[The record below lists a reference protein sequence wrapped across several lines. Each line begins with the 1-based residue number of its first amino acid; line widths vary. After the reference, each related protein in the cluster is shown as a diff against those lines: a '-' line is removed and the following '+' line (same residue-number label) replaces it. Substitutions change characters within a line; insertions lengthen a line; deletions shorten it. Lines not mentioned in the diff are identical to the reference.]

1 MGGGVRVVSARR
13 AQQHA
18 RLADAL
24 REAANP
30 TQPGHVRRRVFV
42 VGCPRSGTT
51 LLQSLL
57 HAHRQIRSLPETHF
71 LPMLLGS
78 EEYRR
83 CDADRPRTPVARWR
97 RWRRGLFA
105 RWSLVEPRR
114 AARAWSLLRTLE
126 LPVRMPEQGRY
137 RLGPQLRAF
146 VHTLDAHALAMH
158 KSIWVEKTPD
168 HLFYIDHLSAAVED
182 ARFIHVQREGPQVVG
197 SLYRAAREHPG
208 WRPFL
213 SLEKCVDR
221 WETAWRES
229 ERWRGDASH
238 LHVNHEALV
247 RAPRE
252 TLARVLAFL
261 GCDADD
267 TLWSRY
273 RTMANGLIR
282 SDEPW
287 KAGNLQPLRVRDA
300 FGDVLDAAQRRWVE
314 SALAGQ
320 AASRTIAQMQPPRSH
335 ATPLTHRGI
344 RAPHA

>member
-1 MGGGVRVVSARR
+1 MNARR
-13 AQQHA
+13 MQQHA
-18 RLADAL
+18 CLADAL
-24 REAANP
+24 REAAGTAP
-30 TQPGHVRRRVFV
+30 TGHVRRRVFI

-71 LPMLLGS
+71 LPLLLGS
-78 EEYRR
+78 EEHRR
-83 CDADRPRTPVARWR
+83 CDADRPRAPVARLR
-97 RWRRGLFA
+97 RWRRDLFA

-114 AARAWSLLRTLE
+114 AARAWSFLRSLE
-126 LPVRMPEQGRY
+126 LPAHMPGQGRW

-158 KSIWVEKTPD
+158 KPIWVEKTPD
-168 HLFYIDHLSAAVED
+168 HLFYIDHLSAAVDD
-182 ARFIHVQREGPQVVG
+182 ARFIHVQREGRQVVG

-229 ERWRGDASH
+229 ERWRGDARH
-238 LHVNHEALV
+238 LHVSHDALV
-247 RAPRE
+247 RAPGE

-273 RTMANGLIR
+273 RSMANGLIR
-282 SDEPW
+282 ADEPW
-287 KAGNLQPLRVRDA
+287 KAGNLQPLRARDA
-300 FGDVLDAAQRRWVE
+300 FGDVLDASQRDWVE
-314 SALAGQ
+314 SALATR
-320 AASRTIAQMQPPRSH
+320 AASRTVAH
-335 ATPLTHRGI
+335 APASTATRLTHTGI
-344 RAPHA
+344 RVPHA